1 MDKEIAEKIVKVLN
15 KNELNHLLEDD
26 ISEVVYQLSII
37 NSKYKRLSSIRDI
50 MNDAFYSIDGLI
62 DYIELEDEDASDI
75 LEVLERHF
83 LKWE

>member
-15 KNELNHLLEDD
+15 KNELKHLLEDD
-26 ISEVVYQLSII
+26 ISEVLYQLSYI
-37 NSKYKRLSSIRDI
+37 NSKHKRLSSIRDI

>member
-26 ISEVVYQLSII
+26 ISEVIYQLSYI
-37 NSKYKRLSSIRDI
+37 NSKHQRLSRIRDI
-50 MNDAFYSIDGLI
+50 MNDTFYSIDGLI
-62 DYIELEDEDASDI
+62 DYIELEDEDALDI
-75 LEVLERHF
+75 LEILEGHF

>member
-15 KNELNHLLEDD
+15 KNELKHLLEDD
-26 ISEVVYQLSII
+26 ISEVLYQLSYI
-37 NSKYKRLSSIRDI
+37 NSKHKRLSSIRDI

-83 LKWE
+83 LK